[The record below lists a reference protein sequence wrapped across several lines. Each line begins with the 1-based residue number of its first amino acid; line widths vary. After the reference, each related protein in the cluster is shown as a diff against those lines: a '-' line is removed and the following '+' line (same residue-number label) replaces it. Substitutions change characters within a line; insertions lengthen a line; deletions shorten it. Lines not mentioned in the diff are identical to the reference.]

1 MKQIGIAL
9 TFLGIFALF
18 MTIGYA
24 IKANYQYEKQIK
36 SHWELSDKASTIS
49 QKSAE
54 VDIFVAQLEQSN
66 LQGTYDAIVFPTPD
80 NSFDNNFIALKSLQS
95 RLHQIDTMDANSFQ
109 YNTAIQQIT
118 EQEQGGACAMLNIF
132 KGCWYK
138 EHYILL
144 WDWIAKLQVILTITI
159 IVAGIGICAS
169 ET

>member
-54 VDIFVAQLEQSN
+54 VDI
-66 LQGTYDAIVFPTPD
+66 
-80 NSFDNNFIALKSLQS
+80 LKSLQS